1 MPLPSSTP
9 EVSAVGDGWDDDDD
23 DVLEDMMDAVA
34 AERQARAKLNAVSLK
49 PSASSAQGT
58 TARKPLRKSVSQQ
71 KQERVAPAP
80 KKTAMRLGAKKLSS
94 SDIQQDDFDD
104 W

>member
-1 MPLPSSTP
+1 MPPPSSTA
-9 EVSAVGDGWDDDDD
+9 ELSTVGDGWDDDD

-49 PSASSAQGT
+49 PSAASAQGT
-58 TARKPLRKSVSQQ
+58 TARKPLRKSVPQK
-71 KQERVAPAP
+71 KQERTSPAP